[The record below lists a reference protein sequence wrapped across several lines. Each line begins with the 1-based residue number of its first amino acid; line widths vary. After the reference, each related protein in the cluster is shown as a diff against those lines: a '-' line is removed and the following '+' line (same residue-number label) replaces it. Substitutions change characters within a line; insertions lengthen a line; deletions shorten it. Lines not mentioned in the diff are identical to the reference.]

1 MTDPHVA
8 YVAAAY
14 GFGALV
20 LGGMVFATLADYSAL
35 KRALARFP
43 QRGTRDR

>member
-1 MTDPHVA
+1 MTDPHIA

-14 GFGALV
+14 GLGALV
-20 LGGMVFATLADYSAL
+20 LGGMIVATLADYASL

-43 QRGTRDR
+43 QRGTREP